1 MADAGSTTLVQ
12 REEVMAGEL
21 AIVLSG
27 GGAKGAF
34 QVGVLEE
41 LIVNRGV
48 KVDIAVGTSTGS
60 IQALAVAQDD
70 IPQLINFWTSL
81 KKNSDIYEKRP
92 LGVASAL
99 LGSKSI
105 YKATGLKKLLKDAA
119 DDARLRSTGKKL
131 RLGVVNLGT
140 GVFRT
145 IDETVPGIHN
155 WVYASCAMP
164 VFFEPLKTRAA
175 DGTEEQWVD
184 GGVRDVTPLSSAMEL
199 NPRGI
204 IVVRASPKP
213 VPGKVRTFGD
223 LIQIGLRAVGI
234 LQQEVSINDLANATL
249 INDMI
254 AARGALYRALEAQNL
269 PADQAAAVLNLLDVQ
284 LAKYRFVPNVVIEP
298 EKEHLDT
305 LEFDPAKIAEAM
317 AAGRAAVGKMWLS
330 IKALLT

>member
-1 MADAGSTTLVQ
+1 
-12 REEVMAGEL
+12 MAGEL

-34 QVGVLEE
+34 QVGVLDE
-41 LIVNRGV
+41 LITNRGV

-70 IPQLINFWTSL
+70 IPRLVEFWSSL
-81 KKNSDIYEKRP
+81 KKNSDIYVKRP

-105 YKATGLKKLLKDAA
+105 YDARGLKKLLKDAA
-119 DDARLRSTGKKL
+119 DDHRLRSTGKKL

-140 GVFRT
+140 GIFRT
-145 IDETVPGIHN
+145 IDESVPGIHN

-164 VFFEPLKTRAA
+164 VFFEPLKTKAA

-184 GGVRDVTPLSSAMEL
+184 GGVRDVTPLDSAMEL

-213 VPGKVRTFGD
+213 EPGRVRTYGD

-234 LQQEVSINDLANATL
+234 LQSEVSMNDLANATL

-254 AARGALYRALEAQNL
+254 AARGAQFRALEALGISGQ
-269 PADQAAAVLNLLDVQ
+269 QAASVLRPLDVQ
-284 LAKYRFVPNVVIEP
+284 LARYRFVPNVVIEP
-298 EKEHLDT
+298 EMEYLDT
-305 LEFDPAKIAEAM
+305 LEFDSSKIANAM
-317 AAGRAAVGKMWLS
+317 EAGRSAVTRMWDS
-330 IKALLT
+330 IEPLLT

>member
-1 MADAGSTTLVQ
+1 
-12 REEVMAGEL
+12 MAGEL

-48 KVDIAVGTSTGS
+48 KVDIAVGSSTGS

-70 IPQLINFWTSL
+70 IPRLVQLWTSL
-81 KKNSDIYEKRP
+81 KKSSDIYVKRP

-105 YKATGLKKLLKDAA
+105 YNAGGLKKLLKEAA
-119 DDARLRSTGKKL
+119 DDQRLRSTGKKL

-213 VPGKVRTFGD
+213 VPGKVRTYGD

-234 LQQEVSINDLANATL
+234 LQSEVSVNDLANATL

-254 AARGALYRALEAQNL
+254 AARGAQFRALDALNL
-269 PADQAAAVLNLLDVQ
+269 PADKAAAALKPLDLA
-284 LAKYRFVPNVVIEP
+284 LAKYRFVPNCVIEP
-298 EKEHLDT
+298 EKEYLDT
-305 LEFDPAKIAEAM
+305 LEFDPAKITQAM
-317 AAGRAAVGKMWLS
+317 AAGRAAVGKMWES
-330 IKALLT
+330 IEPILT

>member
-1 MADAGSTTLVQ
+1 
-12 REEVMAGEL
+12 MAGEL

-34 QVGVLEE
+34 QVGVLDE
-41 LIVNRGV
+41 LVTNRGV
-48 KVDIAVGTSTGS
+48 KIDIAVGTSTGS

-70 IPQLINFWTSL
+70 IPRLVQFWSSL
-81 KKNSDIYEKRP
+81 RKNSDIYVKRP

-105 YKATGLKKLLKDAA
+105 YDARGLKKLLKSAA
-119 DDARLRSTGKKL
+119 DDNRLRSTGKKL

-145 IDETVPGIHN
+145 IDESVPGIHN

-164 VFFEPLKTRAA
+164 VFFEPLKTKAA

-184 GGVRDVTPLSSAMEL
+184 GGVRDVTPLDSAMEL

-213 VPGKVRTFGD
+213 EPGRVRTYGD

-234 LQQEVSINDLANATL
+234 LQSEVSMNDLANATL

-254 AARGALYRALEAQNL
+254 AARGAQFRALEALGISGQ
-269 PADQAAAVLNLLDVQ
+269 QAASVLRPLDVQ
-284 LAKYRFVPNVVIEP
+284 LARYRFVPNVVIEP
-298 EKEHLDT
+298 EKEYLDT
-305 LEFDPAKIAEAM
+305 LEFDSSKIAEAM
-317 AAGRAAVGKMWLS
+317 EAGRNAVTRMWDS
-330 IKALLT
+330 IEPLLT

>member
-1 MADAGSTTLVQ
+1 
-12 REEVMAGEL
+12 MAGEL

-34 QVGVLEE
+34 QVGVLDE

-48 KVDIAVGTSTGS
+48 KIDIAVGTSTGA

-70 IPQLINFWTSL
+70 IPRLVQFWSSL
-81 KKNSDIYEKRP
+81 RKNGDIYVKRP

-105 YKATGLKKLLKDAA
+105 YDARGLKKLLKEAA
-119 DDARLRSTGKKL
+119 DDTRLRATGKKL

-145 IDETVPGIHN
+145 IDETVPGVHN

-184 GGVRDVTPLSSAMEL
+184 GGVRDVTPLSSAMDM

-213 VPGKVRTFGD
+213 EPGRVQTYGD

-234 LQQEVSINDLANATL
+234 LQSEVSMNDLANATL

-254 AARGALYRALEAQNL
+254 AARGAQFRALEAL
-269 PADQAAAVLNLLDVQ
+269 GLSAEKAAAVLRPLDVQ
-284 LAKYRFVPNVVIEP
+284 LAKYRFVPNCVIEP
-298 EKEHLDT
+298 DKEYLDT
-305 LEFDPAKIAEAM
+305 LEFAPAKIAEAM
-317 AAGRAAVGKMWLS
+317 EAGRAAVGRMWES
-330 IKALLT
+330 IEPLLT

>member
-1 MADAGSTTLVQ
+1 
-12 REEVMAGEL
+12 MAGEL

-34 QVGVLEE
+34 QVGVLDE
-41 LIVNRGV
+41 LITNRGV
-48 KVDIAVGTSTGS
+48 RIDIAVGTSTGS

-70 IPQLINFWTSL
+70 IPRLVQLWSSL
-81 KKNSDIYEKRP
+81 RKNSDIYEKRP

-105 YKATGLKKLLKDAA
+105 YRASGLKRLLKDAA
-119 DDARLRSTGKKL
+119 DDERLRSTGKKL

-145 IDETVPGIHN
+145 IDESVPGIHN

-184 GGVRDVTPLSSAMEL
+184 GGVRDVTPLDSAMEL

-213 VPGKVRTFGD
+213 EPGRVQIYGD

-234 LQQEVSINDLANATL
+234 LQSEVSVNDLANATL

-254 AARGALYRALEAQNL
+254 AARGAQFRALESLGISGQ
-269 PADQAAAVLNLLDVQ
+269 QAASVLRPLDVQ
-284 LAKYRFVPNVVIEP
+284 LARYRFVPNVVIEP
-298 EKEHLDT
+298 EKEYLDT
-305 LEFDPAKIAEAM
+305 LEFDAAKIAEAM
-317 AAGRAAVGKMWLS
+317 EAGRAAVSRLWDS
-330 IKALLT
+330 IEPLVT